1 MFFSNEN
8 LPRAFRS
15 TNLMDYIFNL
25 LESNAADLEQQVDDR
40 TRELLQE
47 KKKSDI
53 LLYRMLPR

>member
-1 MFFSNEN
+1 
-8 LPRAFRS
+8 
-15 TNLMDYIFNL
+15 MDYIFNL
-25 LESNAADLEQQVDDR
+25 LESNASALEQEVEDR